1 MKFEKKESNV
11 SGMLE
16 HLSQRARFR
25 QWLQEVAAGN
35 VSDYPEPSDLPE
47 DARTMLESDDS
58 VRRELRQMR
67 NDVGVLRK
75 RLAELAEADA
85 ARDDEELIRQLA
97 DRLREA
103 RRSTMT
109 AEIREVRST
118 GELQEAL
125 DTAQRDLDHARDRV
139 AHLEAELAQAQRSM
153 DREQQ
158 KLLPVVRYA
167 YRLRRLLQ
175 HIFHEGEL
183 TEEHRSHI
191 VELLKAGGVP
201 VDSDRQEVTRN

>member
-1 MKFEKKESNV
+1 
-11 SGMLE
+11 MLE

-35 VSDYPEPSDLPE
+35 VSEYPEPSDLPE

-85 ARDDEELIRQLA
+85 ARDDEELVRQLA

-103 RRSTMT
+103 RRSTLS
-109 AEIREVRST
+109 AEVSQVQST
-118 GELQEAL
+118 GELQNAL
-125 DTAQRDLDHARDRV
+125 DAKQQELDHARDRI
-139 AHLEAELAQAQRSM
+139 AHLEAELDQARRAL
-153 DREQQ
+153 DAEQK

-167 YRLRRLLQ
+167 YRLRRLVQ
-175 HIFHEGEL
+175 SIYADGEL
-183 TEEHRSHI
+183 GDEHRAYI
-191 VELLKAGGVP
+191 VDLLKAGGVP
-201 VDSDRQEVTRN
+201 VDGDRREVTRN

>member
-1 MKFEKKESNV
+1 
-11 SGMLE
+11 MLE

-35 VSDYPEPSDLPE
+35 VSEYPEPADLPE
-47 DARTMLESDDS
+47 DARTMLETDDS

-85 ARDDEELIRQLA
+85 ARDDEELVRTLA

-103 RRSTMT
+103 RRSTLS
-109 AEIREVRST
+109 AEVNQAQST
-118 GELQEAL
+118 TELQNAL
-125 DTAQRDLDHARDRV
+125 DQKQQALDHARDRI
-139 AHLEAELAQAQRSM
+139 AHLEAELAQARTTHQA
-153 DREQQ
+153 EQK

-175 HIFHEGEL
+175 RIYTDGEM
-183 TEEHRSHI
+183 TDEHRGAI
-191 VELLKAGGVP
+191 VDLLKAGGVP
-201 VDSDRQEVTRN
+201 VDGDRQAVTRN

>member
-1 MKFEKKESNV
+1 
-11 SGMLE
+11 MLE

-85 ARDDEELIRQLA
+85 ARDDEELVSQLA
-97 DRLREA
+97 NRLREA
-103 RRSTMT
+103 RRTTMN
-109 AEIREVRST
+109 AEIHQVQST
-118 GELQEAL
+118 SELQSAL
-125 DTAQRDLDHARDRV
+125 DEAQQGLDQAKDRIS
-139 AHLEAELAQAQRSM
+139 HLEAELSQARRTL
-153 DREQQ
+153 DAEQK

-167 YRLRRLLQ
+167 YRMRRLLQ
-175 HIFHEGEL
+175 RIFAEGDVADD
-183 TEEHRSHI
+183 HRSSI
-191 VELLKAGGVP
+191 VDLLKAGGVP
-201 VDSDRQEVTRN
+201 VDRDRREVTRN

>member
-1 MKFEKKESNV
+1 
-11 SGMLE
+11 MLE

-35 VSDYPEPSDLPE
+35 VSEYPEPSDLPE
-47 DARTMLESDDS
+47 DARTMLESEDS

-85 ARDDEELIRQLA
+85 ARDDEELVRQLA

-103 RRSTMT
+103 RRSTLS
-109 AEIREVRST
+109 AEVSQVQST
-118 GELQEAL
+118 SEFQNTLEAK
-125 DTAQRDLDHARDRV
+125 QQDLDHANDRI
-139 AHLEAELAQAQRSM
+139 AHLEAELEQAR
-153 DREQQ
+153 RTLNGEQK

-175 HIFHEGEL
+175 RIHADGEL
-183 TEEHRSHI
+183 NDDHLAAI
-191 VELLKAGGVP
+191 VDLLKAGGVP
-201 VDSDRQEVTRN
+201 VDGDRQHVTRN

>member
-1 MKFEKKESNV
+1 
-11 SGMLE
+11 MLE

-47 DARTMLESDDS
+47 DARTMLETEDS

-85 ARDDEELIRQLA
+85 ARDDEELVRQLA

-103 RRSTMT
+103 RRSTLS
-109 AEIREVRST
+109 AEVSQVQST
-118 GELQEAL
+118 SELQDAL
-125 DTAQRDLDHARDRV
+125 DAKQQDLDHANDRI
-139 AHLEAELAQAQRSM
+139 AHLEAELEQARRTVDS
-153 DREQQ
+153 EQK

-175 HIFHEGEL
+175 RIYADGEL
-183 TEEHRSHI
+183 NDHHRAAI
-191 VELLKAGGVP
+191 VDLLKAGGVP
-201 VDSDRQEVTRN
+201 VDGDRQEVTRN

>member
-1 MKFEKKESNV
+1 
-11 SGMLE
+11 MLE

-35 VSDYPEPSDLPE
+35 VSEYPEPSDLPE
-47 DARTMLESDDS
+47 DARTMLETEDS

-85 ARDDEELIRQLA
+85 ARDDEELVRQLA

-103 RRSTMT
+103 RRSTLS
-109 AEIREVRST
+109 AEVSQVQSSSEF
-118 GELQEAL
+118 QNAL
-125 DTAQRDLDHARDRV
+125 DAKQRDLDHANDRI
-139 AHLEAELAQAQRSM
+139 AHLEAELEQAR
-153 DREQQ
+153 RTLNGEQK

-175 HIFHEGEL
+175 GIYADGEL
-183 TEEHRSHI
+183 NDDHRAAI
-191 VELLKAGGVP
+191 IDLLKAGGVP
-201 VDSDRQEVTRN
+201 VHGDRQHVTRN